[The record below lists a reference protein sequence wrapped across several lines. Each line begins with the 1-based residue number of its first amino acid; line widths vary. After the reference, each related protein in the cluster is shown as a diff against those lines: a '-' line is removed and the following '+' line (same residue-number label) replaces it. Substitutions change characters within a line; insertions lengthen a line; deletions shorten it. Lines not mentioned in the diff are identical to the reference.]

1 MMPSRI
7 IIMSCLVLAMPF
19 CPRFWMRL
27 IGLANFPRHGIRV
40 QTNKAMS
47 NTALPIWNYLT
58 NTWTGNSCCSNC

>member
-40 QTNKAMS
+40 QNEQGDVKHGASHMELFNKYV
-47 NTALPIWNYLT
+47 NRKFLL
-58 NTWTGNSCCSNC
+58 